1 MREGRRIGEYMKK
14 GNRRNFNKGFT
25 LVELICVLVVLAVIA
40 AILVPS
46 LLGYILKV
54 NQKKEINNART
65 LLEATQAQ
73 LVELYAMQGELP
85 EGTPVISGGRRGVYN
100 GKPNDDCDIIKT
112 TFAKDVLDLVSMD
125 EYSESNNNGKPYLFM
140 FAVGSNAANTSTLTN
155 NKVSVHD
162 KYTVYYAVYMET
174 EKSCPLYYYNG
185 EWRNDNPR
193 PDNVANNKK
202 IIDDKNR
209 FSSGPLKGMR
219 IQYYL
224 LANRSGIDFY
234 QNGNGQ
240 GNNKLG
246 FWQMLKDKSLYN

>member
-1 MREGRRIGEYMKK
+1 MKK
-14 GNRRNFNKGFT
+14 GNRKSFNKGFT

-40 AILVPS
+40 SVLVPS

-73 LVELYAMQGELP
+73 LVELYAVQGGLP
-85 EGTPVISGGRRGVYN
+85 EGTPVISGGRRGVDN
-100 GKPNDDCDIIKT
+100 SKPNDDCDIKET
-112 TFAKDVLDLVSMD
+112 QFASQVLDLVSMD
-125 EYSESNNNGKPYLFM
+125 GIDVTSKNGKPYLFM
-140 FAVGSNAANTSTLTN
+140 FAVGSNATGTASKTK

-193 PDNVANNKK
+193 PDNGTK
-202 IIDDKNR
+202 IFDGSNIV
-209 FSSGPLKGMR
+209 SSGPLKGMR
-219 IQYYL
+219 LQYYL
-224 LANRSGIDFY
+224 LVNRSGIDFY
-234 QNGNGQ
+234 SNGKN
-240 GNNKLG
+240 G
-246 FWQMLKDKSLYN
+246 FWQVLKDKSLYN

>member
-1 MREGRRIGEYMKK
+1 MREGRRVGEYMKK
-14 GNRRNFNKGFT
+14 GNRKSFNKGFT

-40 AILVPS
+40 AVLVPS

-73 LVELYAMQGELP
+73 LVELYAAQGGLP
-85 EGTPVISGGRRGVYN
+85 EGTPVISGGRRGVDN
-100 GKPNDDCDIIKT
+100 GKPNDDCDIKET
-112 TFAKDVLDLVSMD
+112 QFASQVLDLVSMD
-125 EYSESNNNGKPYLFM
+125 GIDVTSKNGKPYLFM
-140 FAVGSNAANTSTLTN
+140 FAVGSNASKTASKTK

-193 PDNVANNKK
+193 PDKETKIFDGDNVVL
-202 IIDDKNR
+202 
-209 FSSGPLKGMR
+209 SGPLKGMR
-219 IQYYL
+219 LQYYL

-234 QNGNGQ
+234 SNGN
-240 GNNKLG
+240 NG
-246 FWQMLKDKSLYN
+246 FWKVLKDKSLYN

>member
-14 GNRRNFNKGFT
+14 GNRKSFNKGFT

-40 AILVPS
+40 AVLVPS

-73 LVELYAMQGELP
+73 LVELYAAQGGLP
-85 EGTPVISGGRRGVYN
+85 EGTPVISGGRRGVDN
-100 GKPNDDCDIIKT
+100 GKPNDDCDIKET
-112 TFAKDVLDLVSMD
+112 QFASQVLDLVSMD
-125 EYSESNNNGKPYLFM
+125 GIDVTSKNGKPYLFM
-140 FAVGSNAANTSTLTN
+140 FAVGSNASKTASKTK

-193 PDNVANNKK
+193 PDKGTKIFDGDNVVL
-202 IIDDKNR
+202 
-209 FSSGPLKGMR
+209 SGPLKGMR
-219 IQYYL
+219 LQYYL

-234 QNGNGQ
+234 SNGN
-240 GNNKLG
+240 NG
-246 FWQMLKDKSLYN
+246 FWKVLKDKSLYN

>member
-1 MREGRRIGEYMKK
+1 MKK
-14 GNRRNFNKGFT
+14 GNRKSFNKGFT

-40 AILVPS
+40 AVLVPS

-73 LVELYAMQGELP
+73 LVELYAAQGGLP
-85 EGTPVISGGRRGVYN
+85 EGTPVISGGRRGVDN
-100 GKPNDDCDIIKT
+100 GKPNDDCDIKET
-112 TFAKDVLDLVSMD
+112 QFASQVLDLVSMD
-125 EYSESNNNGKPYLFM
+125 GIDVTSKNGKPYLFM
-140 FAVGSNAANTSTLTN
+140 FAVGSNASKTASKTK

-193 PDNVANNKK
+193 PDKGTKIFDGDNVVL
-202 IIDDKNR
+202 
-209 FSSGPLKGMR
+209 SGPLKGMR
-219 IQYYL
+219 LQYYL

-234 QNGNGQ
+234 SNGN
-240 GNNKLG
+240 NG
-246 FWQMLKDKSLYN
+246 FWKVLKDKSLYN

>member
-1 MREGRRIGEYMKK
+1 MKK
-14 GNRRNFNKGFT
+14 GNRKSFNKGFT

-40 AILVPS
+40 AVLVPS

-73 LVELYAMQGELP
+73 LVELYAAQGGLP
-85 EGTPVISGGRRGVYN
+85 EGTPVISGGRRGVDN
-100 GKPNDDCDIIKT
+100 GKPNDDCDIKET
-112 TFAKDVLDLVSMD
+112 QFASQVLDLVSMD
-125 EYSESNNNGKPYLFM
+125 GIDVTSKNGKPYLFM
-140 FAVGSNAANTSTLTN
+140 FAVGSNASKTASITK

-193 PDNVANNKK
+193 PDKGTKIFDGDNVVL
-202 IIDDKNR
+202 
-209 FSSGPLKGMR
+209 SGPLKGMR
-219 IQYYL
+219 LQYYL

-234 QNGNGQ
+234 SNGN
-240 GNNKLG
+240 NG
-246 FWQMLKDKSLYN
+246 FWKVLKDKSLYN